1 MKPLFKVVTVA
12 SVILAFFVSG
22 ASIKLRAQDDGVRPC
37 VLQATRDFKIAVAP
51 GATIEVERGQQLL
64 GKLYPSMARIKIE
77 GIWYEVSRNNVGGCV
92 SH

>member
-1 MKPLFKVVTVA
+1 MKSLFRVATVA

-22 ASIKLRAQDDGVRPC
+22 ASIKLRASDDGVREC
-37 VLQATRDFKIAVAP
+37 VLQATRDFKIVVAA
-51 GATIEVERGQQLL
+51 GATIEVERGQQFP

-92 SH
+92 SY